1 MARGRGE
8 EGVVNAGGLG
18 LCRLSKGQ
26 RAESG
31 LRPGCGLGGGLL
43 WPCGKNGE
51 KKTGGHERE
60 EGATGLARD
69 VGWTNRRR
77 AKQTGSLAQM
87 VAEGWWC
94 VRVPVA
100 KHFHPLFPLGP
111 EAKPR
116 SQAMSPLLQKGHH
129 LQVRLSLWH
138 RQSIVSLLIVWLSRW
153 IPPAVERGSIRRNNE
168 RP

>member
-1 MARGRGE
+1 MSAVEGAEGGEWAQAGLWARGWPAVALREERGE
-8 EGVVNAGGLG
+8 ED
-18 LCRLSKGQ
+18 
-26 RAESG
+26 
-31 LRPGCGLGGGLL
+31 
-43 WPCGKNGE
+43 
-51 KKTGGHERE
+51 GGHERE

-87 VAEGWWC
+87 AAEGWWC

-100 KHFHPLFPLGP
+100 KHFHPLFPPGP
-111 EAKPR
+111 DAKPR